1 MMRDASRISLSA
13 LALCVCASLSFA
25 LITPDVAF
33 AQGDG
38 GAAEDVDSKFQGH
51 LSKGNELYKA
61 GELEK
66 ALVEFEAAYALKPNP
81 KLLFNIGL
89 IYERLGKL
97 KEALDHYDRFVVAP
111 DVPLELRGKASERIA
126 VLRPIVEAQ
135 DAKAREEA
143 RRKAEEAKKAE
154 DIEVAEVE
162 TGSKGAD
169 KTGEGKGDGKVATS
183 TPEEPETDGPGAGPI
198 IGLTMLGLGVAAGA
212 TGGVMLAT
220 LDDEMAFVQESSPDA
235 RRDARDRRARN
246 ATIGVGMAAGGGA
259 LAITGA
265 TIWLVTRNKKDASA
279 NKSAVVVPV
288 IGPNGQMGLG
298 FSRRF

>member
-1 MMRDASRISLSA
+1 MRDASRVSFSA
-13 LALCVCASLSFA
+13 LALCACVSLSFGLLA
-25 LITPDVAF
+25 PSAGF

-38 GAAEDVDSKFQGH
+38 GAASEDKDTKFQGH
-51 LSKGNELYKA
+51 LSKGNEFYKA

-143 RRKAEEAKKAE
+143 RRKAEDAKKAE
-154 DIEVAEVE
+154 DIDVAEVE
-162 TGSKGAD
+162 TDPKDTDKKEDSK
-169 KTGEGKGDGKVATS
+169 VVTS

-235 RRDARDRRARN
+235 RRDARERRARN

-279 NKSAVVVPV
+279 KKSALVVPV
-288 IGPNGQMGLG
+288 IGPNGQMGFG
-298 FSRRF
+298 FSKRF